1 MKRRNFLINLGS
13 IAGGIGTLPLFSFN
27 RPNPADKTFYS
38 GNMDIHPSSRS
49 DIMNRIG
56 KSLKVQPVFLY
67 ELHKRQDKVS
77 WRPWGGIINQEDVK
91 KEDKRIRSELKK
103 LEAYADFSVEVAP
116 LLHVNSD
123 DKARR
128 ASKSDSDVILL
139 YAAGSGRNRINM
151 ITESGKDVVMF
162 LRHKTGPS
170 YLWYEIVHP
179 RLLRQESDQ
188 YVYPN
193 FDLEDVVVDDYNKVL
208 VRLRALCGLKNV
220 RNTTILAVNGIGGWG
235 GNTDHA
241 KKAIKDIWHLNV
253 KTADM
258 DELQSLVEKK
268 QKDSAVVSK
277 AEKDAADYEAQ
288 STILSVNTPKKYMTN
303 TFILYYAFK
312 DLMNKYGA
320 DGITVRGCM
329 GIGQF
334 VDTTACLAF
343 ALVNDEGLMAFCE
356 SDFTVIPSGILL
368 RHISGKPAFL
378 NDPTLPHDGV
388 TTCAHCHSPRRMN
401 GRDLEPT
408 HIYTHFESDHG
419 AATKVQ
425 YRKGQVVT
433 NIIPDFDNSKWVGFT
448 GKIIDHP
455 FYAICRSQ
463 YDCTIDG
470 DWEKLA
476 REMKGFH
483 WMSCYG
489 DYLKEME
496 YATHKV
502 GIEMENISRKRT

>member
-56 KSLKVQPVFLY
+56 KPIKVQPVLLY
-67 ELHKRQDKVS
+67 ELPERQESVS
-77 WRPWGGIINQEDVK
+77 WRQWGGLIKQKDVN
-91 KEDKRIRSELKK
+91 KEDERIRNELKK
-103 LEAYADFSVEVAP
+103 LEAYADFSVKLAP
-116 LLHVNSD
+116 LVHVNSD
-123 DKARR
+123 EKARR

-139 YAAGSGRNRINM
+139 YAAGAGRSRIN
-151 ITESGKDVVMF
+151 ILTESGKDVVMF

-208 VRLRALCGLKNV
+208 IRLRALYGLKNM
-220 RNTTILAVNGIGGWG
+220 RESTILAVNGVGGWG

-253 KTADM
+253 KTTDM
-258 DELQSLVEKK
+258 DELQSLVKKK

-277 AEKDAADYEAQ
+277 AQKDAADYAAQ
-288 STILSVNTPKKYMTN
+288 DTILSVNTPKKYMTN

-312 DLMNKYGA
+312 DLMEKHDA
-320 DGITVRGCM
+320 DGITIQGCM

-356 SDFTVIPSGILL
+356 SDFIVIPSGILL

-401 GRDLEPT
+401 GKDLEPT

-425 YRKGQVVT
+425 YRKGQLVT

-448 GKIIDHP
+448 GEIIDHP

-470 DWEKLA
+470 DWEKLL
-476 REMKGFH
+476 RDMKGFH

-489 DYLKEME
+489 DYLQEME

-502 GIEMENISRKRT
+502 GIEMENISYKTG

>member
-13 IAGGIGTLPLFSFN
+13 IAGGMTALPLFSFN

-38 GNMDIHPSSRS
+38 GNSDIHPSSRS
-49 DIMNRIG
+49 EIMNRIG
-56 KSLKVQPVFLY
+56 KPLKVQPVLLY
-67 ELHKRQDKVS
+67 ELHKRQDKLS
-77 WRPWGGIINQEDVK
+77 WRPWGGIITQEDVN
-91 KEDKRIRSELKK
+91 KEEKRIRSELKK
-103 LEAYADFSVEVAP
+103 LEAYADFSVEMGP

-123 DKARR
+123 EKARR

-139 YAAGSGRNRINM
+139 YAAGSGRSRIDM
-151 ITESGKDVVMF
+151 LTESGKDVVMY

-208 VRLRALCGLKNV
+208 VRLRALYGLKNV

-235 GNTDHA
+235 GNTDLA
-241 KKAIKDIWHLNV
+241 KQAVKDKWRLNV
-253 KTADM
+253 KTIDM
-258 DELQSLVEKK
+258 KELQSLVERK
-268 QKDSAVVSK
+268 QKDRTIVSK
-277 AEKDAADYEAQ
+277 AQKDAEEFEARD
-288 STILSVNTPKKYMTN
+288 TILSVNTPKKYMTN
-303 TFILYYAFK
+303 TFILYYAFR
-312 DLMNKYGA
+312 DLMNKYDA
-320 DGITVRGCM
+320 EGITVQGCM

-356 SDFTVIPSGILL
+356 SDFIVIPSGILL

-388 TTCAHCHSPRRMN
+388 VTCAHCHSPMRMN

-433 NIIPDFDNSKWVGFT
+433 NLIPDFDSSKWVGFT

-463 YDCTIDG
+463 YDCTIEG
-470 DWEKLA
+470 DWEKLLKDM
-476 REMKGFH
+476 RGFH

-489 DYLKEME
+489 DYLREIQ
-496 YATHKV
+496 YATRKV
-502 GIEMENISRKRT
+502 GIDMENISKQA